1 MPCSRKLEIEAVEE
15 VMCIATV
22 YVDINGELKEAMRDV
37 IRIEAGD
44 GRFQLVNLLGEEKYL
59 EGKLKRIDFWE
70 EHAVVI
76 EQDR

>member
-1 MPCSRKLEIEAVEE
+1 
-15 VMCIATV
+15 MCIATV
-22 YVDINGELKEAMRDV
+22 YVDTNGELKEAMRDV
-37 IRIEAGD
+37 IRIEAEN

-76 EQDR
+76 EQDK

>member
-1 MPCSRKLEIEAVEE
+1 
-15 VMCIATV
+15 MCIATV
-22 YVDINGELKEAMRDV
+22 YLDTNGEQKEVMRDV
-37 IRIEAGD
+37 IRIEAEN

-59 EGKLKRIDFWE
+59 EGKLKSIDFWE

>member
-44 GRFQLVNLLGEEKYL
+44 GRFQLVNLLGKEKYL

>member
-22 YVDINGELKEAMRDV
+22 YVDTNGELKEAMRDV
-37 IRIEAGD
+37 IHIEAEN

-59 EGKLKRIDFWE
+59 EGRLKRIDFWE
-70 EHAVVI
+70 EHSVVI
-76 EQDR
+76 EQDQ

>member
-1 MPCSRKLEIEAVEE
+1 
-15 VMCIATV
+15 MCIATV
-22 YVDINGELKEAMRDV
+22 YVDTNGEQKEVMRDV
-37 IRIEAGD
+37 IRIEAEN

>member
-1 MPCSRKLEIEAVEE
+1 MPCSRKLEIEAAEE

-22 YVDINGELKEAMRDV
+22 YVDNNGELKEAMCDV
-37 IRIEAGD
+37 IHIEAEN
-44 GRFQLVNLLGEEKYL
+44 GRFRLVNLVGEEKYL

-76 EQDR
+76 EQDQ

>member
-22 YVDINGELKEAMRDV
+22 YVDTNGELKEAMRDV
-37 IRIEAGD
+37 IRIEAEN